1 MKLNRWPRKND
12 TASIRARQEALGI
25 DGLVTSIDLE
35 PFAAAAE
42 SVTGVAII
50 PVSVVGPLVVALG
63 AYELDEGGGV
73 VERGRELEELY
84 VPLAHTEG
92 GLSASLAR
100 GAKAAAESGGFITHV
115 LHDRITRASCF
126 VCKTAEESIQLA
138 KWLEGELDSL
148 RAWLAESD
156 DPFLSRHA
164 K

>member
-1 MKLNRWPRKND
+1 MNLNRWPRKND

-73 VERGRELEELY
+73 VGRGRELEELY

-100 GAKAAAESGGFITHV
+100 GAKAAAESGGFATHV

-126 VCKTAEESIQLA
+126 VCKTTEEAIQLA
-138 KWLEGELDSL
+138 RWLEGEVDSL
-148 RAWLAESD
+148 RAWLAGSD
-156 DPFLSRHA
+156 DPFLSRH
-164 K
+164 